1 MPILDSWVA
10 AWGTL
15 APGCDPA
22 AVDSAGQSLI
32 SRYAEPHRRYH
43 SLLHVTEMIAAME
56 TLAAADQPE
65 ADPADRALGVLVA
78 WFHDAVY
85 DPWATDNEARSADVA
100 RDVCRGLGLAARHTD
115 VVVELIEATAAHDL
129 PSAGVAASVHDA
141 DLWILS
147 APAERFDDYCAQVR
161 QEYAHVEAPAY
172 RAGRSLILRSF
183 LDREQIY
190 ATPLARREWTCA
202 ARSNVDRELARLAR

>member
-85 DPWATDNEARSADVA
+85 DPWATDN
-100 RDVCRGLGLAARHTD
+100 
-115 VVVELIEATAAHDL
+115 L
-129 PSAGVAASVHDA
+129 PSGGVAASVHDA

>member
-15 APGCDPA
+15 APGADPA
-22 AVDSAGQSLI
+22 AVHSEGQSLI

-43 SLLHVTEMIAAME
+43 TLAHVTEMITAFE
-56 TLAAADQPE
+56 TLTGNQLAQ
-65 ADPADRALGVLVA
+65 DRAIGVLVA
-78 WFHDAVY
+78 WFHDAIY
-85 DPWATDNEARSADVA
+85 DPRATDNEARSADVA